1 MLPPG
6 EPKWR
11 RRAAERPAEIVAAAL
26 TVFSEHGFA
35 RARLDDIAKL
45 AGVSKGALYLY
56 FETKQ
61 DLFEAVVQHAVEPR
75 LSTIRAGV
83 SADIPFEEAA
93 RLGVDVLVSAI
104 QSNPRIGGVVK
115 LIIAESRNLPE
126 LAMIWHESVI
136 TPLLSLIADMIRR
149 GQKSGEVRSGDPELF
164 AMGVLGPL
172 VLGLLWRETFEPIG
186 AKPLR
191 LEALASQHLDTVLK
205 GMKA

>member
-1 MLPPG
+1 MLPLG

-11 RRAAERPAEIVAAAL
+11 RRKAERPAEIVSAAH

-35 RARLDDIAKL
+35 RARLEDIAKL
-45 AGVSKGALYLY
+45 AGVSKGALYVY

-61 DLFEAVVQHAVEPR
+61 DLFRAVVEEAVEPH
-75 LSTIRAGV
+75 LSAIRTGV
-83 SADIPFEEAA
+83 SGELPFDKAA

-104 QSNPRIGGVVK
+104 EANPRIGGVVK

-126 LAMIWHESVI
+126 LAVIWHEKVI
-136 TPLLSLIADMIRR
+136 TPLLSLIAGMIRR
-149 GQKSGEVRSGDPELF
+149 GQKAGDVRPGDPEMF
-164 AMGVLGPL
+164 AIGVLGPL
-172 VLGLLWRETFEPIG
+172 VLAILWRETFEPVG

-191 LEALASQHLDTVLK
+191 LRTLASQHLDTVLK

>member
-1 MLPPG
+1 MPLG

-11 RRAAERPAEIVAAAL
+11 RRKAERPAEIVAAAHA
-26 TVFSEHGFA
+26 VFSEHGFA

-61 DLFEAVVQHAVEPR
+61 DLFRAVVQQAVEPG

-83 SADIPFEEAA
+83 SADIPFDQAA

-104 QSNPRIGGVVK
+104 EANPRIGGVVK

-126 LAMIWHESVI
+126 LAVIWHEGVI

-149 GQKSGEVRSGDPELF
+149 GQKSGHVRSGDPELF

-172 VLGLLWRETFEPIG
+172 VLGLLWRETLEPVG

-191 LEALASQHLDTVLK
+191 LRALASQHLDTVLK

>member
-1 MLPPG
+1 MLPLG

-11 RRAAERPAEIVAAAL
+11 RRKAERPAEIVSAAH

-35 RARLDDIAKL
+35 RARLEDIAKL
-45 AGVSKGALYLY
+45 AGVSKGALYVY

-61 DLFEAVVQHAVEPR
+61 DLFRAVVEEAVEPH
-75 LSTIRAGV
+75 LSAIRTGV
-83 SADIPFEEAA
+83 SGELPFDKAA

-104 QSNPRIGGVVK
+104 EANPRIGGVVK

-126 LAMIWHESVI
+126 LAVIWHEKVI
-136 TPLLSLIADMIRR
+136 RPLLSLVGGMIRR
-149 GQKSGEVRSGDPELF
+149 GQKAGDVRPGDPEMF
-164 AMGVLGPL
+164 AIGVLGPL
-172 VLGLLWRETFEPIG
+172 VLAILWRETFEPVG

-191 LEALASQHLDTVLK
+191 LRTLASQHLDTVLK

>member
-11 RRAAERPAEIVAAAL
+11 RRKAERPAEIVVAAH

-35 RARLDDIAKL
+35 RARMDDIARR

-61 DLFEAVVQHAVEPR
+61 DLFRAVVEEAVEPH
-75 LSTIRAGV
+75 LSAIRAGV
-83 SADIPFEEAA
+83 SVNMPFDQAA
-93 RLGVDVLVSAI
+93 HLGVAVLVSAI
-104 QSNPRIGGVVK
+104 EANPRIGGVVK

-126 LAMIWHESVI
+126 LALIWHEKVI
-136 TPLLSLIADMIRR
+136 TPLLSLVGGLIRR
-149 GQKSGEVRSGDPELF
+149 GQESGDVRPGDPELF
-164 AMGVLGPL
+164 AIGVLGPL
-172 VLGLLWRETFEPIG
+172 LLAILWRETFEPVG
-186 AKPLR
+186 AKPLPLR
-191 LEALASQHLDTVLK
+191 TLAFQHLDTVLR

>member
-1 MLPPG
+1 MLPLG

-11 RRAAERPAEIVAAAL
+11 RRKAERPAEIVVAAH

-61 DLFEAVVQHAVEPR
+61 DLFRAVVEQAVEPR

-83 SADIPFEEAA
+83 SADIPFDQAA

-104 QSNPRIGGVVK
+104 EANPRIGGVVK

-126 LAMIWHESVI
+126 LAVIWHESVI
-136 TPLLSLIADMIRR
+136 TPLLSLIADLIRR
-149 GQKSGEVRSGDPELF
+149 GQKSGDVRPGDPELF

-172 VLGLLWRETFEPIG
+172 VLGLLWRETFEPVG
-186 AKPLR
+186 AKPLPLR
-191 LEALASQHLDTVLK
+191 TLASQHLETVLK